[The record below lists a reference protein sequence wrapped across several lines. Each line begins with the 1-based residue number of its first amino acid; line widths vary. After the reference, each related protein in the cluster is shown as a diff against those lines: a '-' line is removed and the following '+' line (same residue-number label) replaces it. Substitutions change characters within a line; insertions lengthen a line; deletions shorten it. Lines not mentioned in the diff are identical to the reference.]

1 MRKPNNAI
9 FKSSLFSSGNAT
21 TRSNHKLVG
30 KFVKRFGILGIG
42 AFVLVALSTQSVDSH
57 TADKSAKTK
66 QTSID
71 LVQNK
76 PAAQSTQA
84 SNSNNES
91 QDNNMSNSSQ
101 GNSVSTNVT
110 SNTTNGSSTTNVTV
124 NGKSVSVPTNGYVE
138 TNVDNTQVN
147 VSHSQTDQG
156 NSVNLNVSSN
166 SNSDSGGN

>member
-9 FKSSLFSSGNAT
+9 FKSSLFSSETAS

-30 KFVKRFGILGIG
+30 KLVKRFGILGIG

-57 TADKSAKTK
+57 TDKSAKTK

-110 SNTTNGSSTTNVTV
+110 SNTMNGSSTTNVTV

-166 SNSDSGGN
+166 SNSESGGN